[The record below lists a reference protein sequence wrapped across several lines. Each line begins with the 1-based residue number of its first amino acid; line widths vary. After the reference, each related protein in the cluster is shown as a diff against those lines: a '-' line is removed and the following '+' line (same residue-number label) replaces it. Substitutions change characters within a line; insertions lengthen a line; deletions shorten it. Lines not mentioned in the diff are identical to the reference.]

1 MTSGFGDGD
10 GGGDLNWPLPS
21 VLILWSGSLL
31 FSPSVPMGIAMLVS
45 DYR

>member
-1 MTSGFGDGD
+1 MTGGFGDGD
-10 GGGDLNWPLPS
+10 RGGGLNWPLPS
-21 VLILWSGSLL
+21 VLNLWSRSLL